1 MEAGLRK
8 HPCSLTLSLFSSVQ
22 RCNRANMASILRY
35 CMTLSGTV
43 MLVAGT
49 LCFAWW
55 SEGDTRAHLRLP
67 APSIRAPVP
76 EPSSSLFRSISFCCC
91 GVGGLLLLSG
101 LLWSVKAST
110 QAPSRWDPYHLSRDL
125 YYLTMEKENDR

>member
-8 HPCSLTLSLFSSVQ
+8 HPCPLTLALFSSIQ

-35 CMTLSGTV
+35 CMMLSGTV
-43 MLVAGT
+43 ILVAGT

-67 APSIRAPVP
+67 APPVGAPVP